1 MKNLLITGISGFV
14 GSYLADYCV
23 RNEQKI
29 SIHGLDISAPPG
41 GNDAPYRYYH
51 ADLLDKARVEALIQ
65 DDQSRHHYS
74 PGIIQF
80 GRGQLE
86 GPD

>member
-41 GNDAPYRYYH
+41 GNEAPRTIIIRLI
-51 ADLLDKARVEALIQ
+51 LLDKARVEALIQ

-74 PGIIQF
+74 PGIIQL
-80 GRGQLE
+80 GRGQLA
-86 GPD
+86 